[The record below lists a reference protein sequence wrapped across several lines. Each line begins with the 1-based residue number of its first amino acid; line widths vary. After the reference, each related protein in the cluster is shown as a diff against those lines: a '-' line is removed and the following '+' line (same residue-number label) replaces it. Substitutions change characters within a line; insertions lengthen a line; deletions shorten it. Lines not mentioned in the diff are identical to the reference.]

1 MSALHQP
8 LQAPHS
14 RAAYLGIASA
24 VASAVL
30 LLLASTWLARA
41 NLQGVVKCD
50 VIGDN
55 LVAAQLATETL
66 LSTLKDAETGERGFL
81 LTNDPDYLQP
91 YDAAR
96 ARLDG
101 DLDRVDTAALGVPER
116 QRRIARIRELTG
128 EKMSQMAGTVALRQS
143 DQTQA
148 ARERVREDADRN
160 VMDAIRVEVDAL
172 QEDAVTRLAE
182 ARASSRSPVRWGA
195 VTGMGGM
202 AAGLLVW
209 VALVQ
214 RSASRR
220 ITTNELHLDRFARAF
235 GLTQGMICDR
245 DGRIIFWSVGAERLY
260 GYDQQQAV
268 GQNPHEL
275 LRTAFPQPLP
285 EIEDALM
292 QESHWHGE
300 LVHRRQDGALLHV
313 ACHWALHRGEANEA
327 DVIIIVSNDITDLK
341 QTEVALRQSELKLQ
355 LVLDASDQGVWRWEV
370 GEDTFE
376 QEWDPRCKALF
387 GFEPDARV
395 DYVTWA
401 AAIHIEDREMAEAAV
416 SRALDP
422 ADPYDDYICSY
433 RVVRPDG
440 QVIWLASK
448 GAALFRPDPQAPSE
462 RRMVRIL
469 GTIHD
474 VSDAKRAERER
485 LRAGT
490 LLRTIMETAAGLIY
504 AKDRQG
510 RLLAAN
516 EAVLEM
522 IGKLWEEVEG
532 HTDLDFLSDPLQA
545 DAVMCSDR
553 QVMEQGRIER
563 VEELVSGEDGRERV
577 WYATKAPMRD
587 SNGQVIGLVGVSV
600 DITDRKRDEDRLRL
614 MVNELNHR
622 VKNTLA
628 TVQAIA
634 LQTLRGTNTAIR
646 GTLEKR
652 LLAVAS
658 AHDVLTREK
667 WEGAALEDVVTG
679 ALAPFGGRSSDRF
692 EVSGPP
698 LLLSPRAALALAM
711 GLHELATNGLKH
723 GALSAAS
730 GRVGI
735 DWDITTGDSPLLRL
749 IWTERGGPKV
759 SPPTRRGF
767 GLRLLERTLAQ
778 DLGGSARIN
787 FEVPEGVTCLI
798 EAPLAEVISTADA
811 LSLPRVGNG

>member
-1 MSALHQP
+1 
-8 LQAPHS
+8 
-14 RAAYLGIASA
+14 
-24 VASAVL
+24 
-30 LLLASTWLARA
+30 
-41 NLQGVVKCD
+41 
-50 VIGDN
+50 
-55 LVAAQLATETL
+55 
-66 LSTLKDAETGERGFL
+66 
-81 LTNDPDYLQP
+81 
-91 YDAAR
+91 
-96 ARLDG
+96 
-101 DLDRVDTAALGVPER
+101 
-116 QRRIARIRELTG
+116 
-128 EKMSQMAGTVALRQS
+128 
-143 DQTQA
+143 
-148 ARERVREDADRN
+148 
-160 VMDAIRVEVDAL
+160 
-172 QEDAVTRLAE
+172 
-182 ARASSRSPVRWGA
+182 
-195 VTGMGGM
+195 
-202 AAGLLVW
+202 
-209 VALVQ
+209 
-214 RSASRR
+214 
-220 ITTNELHLDRFARAF
+220 
-235 GLTQGMICDR
+235 
-245 DGRIIFWSVGAERLY
+245 
-260 GYDQQQAV
+260 
-268 GQNPHEL
+268 
-275 LRTAFPQPLP
+275 
-285 EIEDALM
+285 
-292 QESHWHGE
+292 
-300 LVHRRQDGALLHV
+300 
-313 ACHWALHRGEANEA
+313 
-327 DVIIIVSNDITDLK
+327 
-341 QTEVALRQSELKLQ
+341 
-355 LVLDASDQGVWRWEV
+355 
-370 GEDTFE
+370 
-376 QEWDPRCKALF
+376 
-387 GFEPDARV
+387 
-395 DYVTWA
+395 
-401 AAIHIEDREMAEAAV
+401 
-416 SRALDP
+416 
-422 ADPYDDYICSY
+422 
-433 RVVRPDG
+433 
-440 QVIWLASK
+440 
-448 GAALFRPDPQAPSE
+448 
-462 RRMVRIL
+462 
-469 GTIHD
+469 
-474 VSDAKRAERER
+474 
-485 LRAGT
+485 
-490 LLRTIMETAAGLIY
+490 METAAGLIY